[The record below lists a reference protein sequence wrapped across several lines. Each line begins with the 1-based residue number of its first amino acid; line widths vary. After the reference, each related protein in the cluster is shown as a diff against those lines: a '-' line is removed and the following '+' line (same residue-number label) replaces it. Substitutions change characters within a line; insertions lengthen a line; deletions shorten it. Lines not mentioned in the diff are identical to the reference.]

1 MEAELQSCWAGEGT
15 RSRAEESAVGN
26 WKMLGKL
33 SADGRSKMLRKRAPL
48 RRKTGRHGPSR
59 HSLRI

>member
-33 SADGRSKMLRKRAPL
+33 SADGRSMMLRKRAPL
-48 RRKTGRHGPSR
+48 RR
-59 HSLRI
+59 